1 MNLSRAKSILEID
14 DENTNPS
21 FIKKQYHAKA
31 LMFHPDKNKD
41 ENASAKFQEIQEAYE
56 FLSHTTFSTPSSS
69 EPPNSYT
76 TLLRFFM
83 GTIDEPHHAEYIQ
96 SLLEKVL
103 SVCEIQALQIIQHA
117 NYTKFMMIYN
127 ILTKYRHVFHLPD
140 SFYVEMEK
148 RSIYW
153 LSQGNM
159 KKQRLYETLRRDF
172 ILSEIDKD
180 KDEANYIKR
189 FKKVFQSEWN
199 LEYEVEVPDSEEED
213 SAVETMIL
221 RPTLNDLWEHNLYR
235 YTKNEEKYLIPLW
248 HHELLYE
255 CQGTDFIIKIIP
267 SLPSLHFWIDSD
279 NNIHQKIEFTIRE
292 MWDAVLQGKCLEVF
306 FGKKRF
312 VFYPKDLKLTQVQT
326 WTWYQQGI
334 SKIQEQS
341 IYDISRKA
349 NVVLHIYI
357 T

>member
-1 MNLSRAKSILEID
+1 MNFSRAKTILEIG
-14 DENTNPS
+14 DENINQT
-21 FIKKQYHAKA
+21 FVKKQYHAKA
-31 LMFHPDKNKD
+31 LMFHPDKNKE

-56 FLSHTTFSTPSSS
+56 FLSKTFPPVSST
-69 EPPNSYT
+69 EPANSYT

-83 GTIDEPHHAEYIQ
+83 GSIDEPHHAEYIQ

-103 SVCEIQALQIIQHA
+103 SVCEMQALQIIHHA

-127 ILTKYRHVFHLPD
+127 ILTKYRNVFHLSD
-140 SFYVEMEK
+140 LFYEEMEK

-159 KKQRLYETLRRDF
+159 KKQRLYDTLRRDF
-172 ILSEIDKD
+172 VLSEDKD
-180 KDEANYIKR
+180 NR
-189 FKKVFQSEWN
+189 FKKVFHSEWN
-199 LEYEVEVPDSEEED
+199 LEYEVEVPDTEED
-213 SAVETMIL
+213 IVETMIL

-235 YTKNEEKYLIPLW
+235 YTKNDEKYLIPLW

-255 CQGTDFIIKIIP
+255 CQGNDFLIKIIP
-267 SLPSLHFWIDSD
+267 YLPSLHFWIDSD

-334 SKIQEQS
+334 SKIQDQS
-341 IYDISRKA
+341 IFDISRKA

>member
-1 MNLSRAKSILEID
+1 MNFSRAKEILEMD
-14 DENTNPS
+14 DQEISHS

-31 LMFHPDKNKD
+31 LMFHPDKNKE

-56 FLSHTTFSTPSSS
+56 FLTKNAPISSP
-69 EPPNSYT
+69 EPNSYT

-83 GTIDEPHHAEYIQ
+83 GSIDEPYHAEYIQ
-96 SLLEKVL
+96 TLLEKVL
-103 SVCEIQALQIIQHA
+103 SVCEMQALQIIQHA
-117 NYTKFMMIYN
+117 NYSKFMMIYN
-127 ILTKYRHVFHLPD
+127 ILTKYRHVFHLSD
-140 SFYVEMEK
+140 LFYVEMEK

-172 ILSEIDKD
+172 VLSEEDR
-180 KDEANYIKR
+180 DEDNKR
-189 FKKVFQSEWN
+189 YKKVIHSEWN
-199 LEYEVEVPDSEEED
+199 LEYEVEIPECEGEENQI
-213 SAVETMIL
+213 ETMIL

-255 CQGTDFIIKIIP
+255 YQESDFIVKIIP
-267 SLPSLHFWIDSD
+267 ALPSLHFWIDSD
-279 NNIHQKIEFTIRE
+279 NNLHQKIEYTIRE
-292 MWDAVLQGKCLEVF
+292 MWDAVLQGKCLEVY

-312 VFYPKDLKLTQVQT
+312 VFYPTDLKLTQVQT
-326 WTWYQQGI
+326 WTWHQQGI

-349 NVVLHIYI
+349 DVVLHIYI
-357 T
+357 N